1 MDKTHS
7 LSSPMVVRSLDVS
20 FRSCE
25 KGKDLLGSKVPYL
38 NVISTLMYLANCVI
52 FRISK

>member
-7 LSSPMVVRSLDVS
+7 LSSPMVVRSLDVKNDS

-38 NVISTLMYLANCVI
+38 NVISTLM
-52 FRISK
+52 